1 LKPVRVAVVIAL
13 LVVAAGVLGT
23 PWMQVVQEHTRMEE
37 VVYTLTETH
46 ISDYVTTVEEPTRSW
61 IAMQTKVNFNEMY
74 GVIPYV
80 MSLIEGQLVKV
91 ELQSVPGQGFSV
103 FLGPHTTGSLIF
115 PWGPTVCSWTSNGT
129 DMEYPAACIYEQ
141 GQPPRCE
148 AGCRVPITGEY
159 LLYFKSHKDVTVDLR
174 VLIVDYRTNTLTVA
188 TTEFSTVLQT
198 SEFTTTWYNTTYK
211 RPLG

>member
-1 LKPVRVAVVIAL
+1 
-13 LVVAAGVLGT
+13 
-23 PWMQVVQEHTRMEE
+23 MEE

-46 ISDYVTTVEEPTRSW
+46 ISDCVTTVEEPTRSW
-61 IAMQTKVNFNEMY
+61 IAMQTKANFNEMY
-74 GVIPYV
+74 GVVPYV

-91 ELQSVPGQGFSV
+91 ELQARPNVPEQTFSV
-103 FLGPHTTGSLIF
+103 FLCHHTTGSVIL
-115 PWGPTVCSWTSNGT
+115 PLCAYPSACSWKFNGT
-129 DMEYPAACIYEQ
+129 EMEYPAMCIYEQ

-159 LLYFKSHKDVTVDLR
+159 LLFFSTHKDVTVDLR